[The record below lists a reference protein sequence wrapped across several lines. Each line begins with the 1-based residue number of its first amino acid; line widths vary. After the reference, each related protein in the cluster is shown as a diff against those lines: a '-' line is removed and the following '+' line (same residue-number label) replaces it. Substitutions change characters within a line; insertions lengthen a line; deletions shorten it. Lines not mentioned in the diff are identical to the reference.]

1 MVFKLILIGINL
13 CLFSLFTY
21 YVKYEKKVDKV
32 CNEIIKDYNWKLNRH
47 FNDLKEASKMTKN
60 IGENANKIKPI
71 IEKLLLVKNK
81 EEADS
86 MSIIAEEMID
96 KLGWGFHLEYENH
109 KELGISIINQFMDK
123 FEIFD
128 GKEYNTK
135 LNIIIK
141 NQIVKSDSVYIDLM
155 PVFANDNFDSI
166 LINGAH
172 NTCENPFRYKDS
184 VKFVLFKGKNKWN
197 YNCLYKTK
205 YNEE

>member
-1 MVFKLILIGINL
+1 MLNIVAFLLINYFVGL
-13 CLFSLFTY
+13 
-21 YVKYEKKVDKV
+21 EKNQDKV
-32 CNEIIKDYNWKLNRH
+32 CNEIIKDYNWELDRH
-47 FNDLKEASKMTKN
+47 FNDLKEASKRTE
-60 IGENANKIKPI
+60 IASENANKIRPI

-166 LINGAH
+166 LINGVH

-197 YNCLYKTK
+197 YKCLYKTK